1 MTVDPAAKSASR
13 SEISE
18 LSNLHLLAHIGKV
31 TLEAPATEL
40 APIDRVVHG
49 RPQRGER
56 LAVGGVRRVEEEGRA
71 VSRALAVCQ
80 HAVQRRDVAVV

>member
-18 LSNLHLLAHIGKV
+18 LSDLHLLAHIGKV
-31 TLEAPATEL
+31 ALEAPSTEL

-49 RPQRGER
+49 RPGRGRARFVRPGSAGRSFE
-56 LAVGGVRRVEEEGRA
+56 GGVGSGRQLRHDWN
-71 VSRALAVCQ
+71 VLA
-80 HAVQRRDVAVV
+80 